1 MDRHINIW
9 LNQQGI
15 ENNLKSIRAAIT
27 KTANELNKLPIGS
40 EEWYKKSEKLT
51 RLKSIYSSI
60 NKEIGTSTK
69 ELEAAAEKSRNFMM
83 AAGGVVTVL
92 QGVSAAARRF
102 VSATQEYVDAY
113 ASLDDAMSAVQKT
126 TGMTREEVELLK
138 NSLQSIDTRTSTEQL
153 LKIAEIGGRMGL
165 AKEEIRDF
173 TEAVNK
179 ANVALGDSFQGGAE
193 EISSILGK
201 ISLAY
206 KETRDQNIGQSI
218 TQIGSALNEVGASA
232 NATEGNI
239 ASFVQRVGSMPE
251 VFRPTVEQA
260 IALGAAFEESSIDA
274 EVASR
279 AFGIVMMKASTNVEG
294 FAAAMHRPAEEIEEL
309 INTNPAQFF
318 VEFAE
323 SLNGLKGTEIGS
335 VLKDLKLNADGVNKI
350 IGAMSTNTERF
361 TEILNT
367 SNTAFAEAIS
377 LDNEYAVVNEN
388 AAAQLDKAKK
398 AVQDAKAAL
407 GEELIPLIT
416 ELTKGTAS
424 SIKVVTEAIKWGTQ
438 HKGVLLSLA
447 AAYAVLLVAKNRKL
461 KADKAE
467 AAQTRITNVLKQK
480 AINTAVKKKVALTQ
494 ETAATEAKRLAEMKA
509 RLETLKGVA
518 ADNQLRAVLRQE
530 TVAKTANAAATRAQA
545 QAQRLLN
552 TATKST
558 PWGLIAAGITTAV
571 VLITSYVDKLRE
583 ASKATKELNKKI
595 SEESSYAEYLI
606 GVLKNTEEGSTEYK
620 KALEKLKE
628 LYPDIIQAHTD
639 EHGKLTNLDEAYRDI
654 VTSIENKIAAQ
665 LKEEAVTEAL
675 NEKLTTTREKLTKI
689 NKELSSQGLSDNKR
703 KEVYDIIQSQIP
715 KLLSEGK
722 SISDVTRIVSNNV
735 AQLGVNVDVVERN
748 IFKTGTTIR
757 GFISDI
763 AQANVAATD
772 AINKAGLTY
781 DPLIKKPA
789 STPPTTNE
797 VQHNPSDPEH
807 CQCAECKNQR
817 KKEATERAKEEEK
830 KWKTFQEKVASLRNK
845 AAQENLDGWEK
856 VKAQTAAKYDEL
868 IKDAEQFGKKG
879 VALAKQLEQEKVE
892 AVAAAGQKYLEK
904 HGKTLEDFSRKILDW
919 GKDLMPESGNEVL
932 DALLGTEQKW
942 SQRFSEA
949 QKQMQDLLDLRKL
962 FVADN
967 IDTTSL
973 DALINKLGDEM
984 NGMADLEAADIQKT
998 LEKYQ
1003 KDIDTFITNEQKDVA
1018 NATISETERQKQAI
1032 REKYED
1038 EIKLIEKLKAARQAQ
1053 SGEDADVSDLEVQ
1066 IEKLKKLLDQQLSNV
1081 DTQASKSANK
1091 SVWQQLAEFDW
1102 SKMSENWQSALGLMS
1117 QGLQEFANAAFD
1129 IYGSIAQIQDNM
1141 MEAELQKTQEIYDA
1155 KSAALQRQ
1163 LNQGVISQK
1172 AYDAKMQKLN
1182 EEKEKKERKLKHEQF
1197 AREKTANI
1205 IQALVNGALAV
1216 TNIWSQWAG
1225 QPIVAAVLTAAA
1237 ATTNALQIAAI
1248 ASQPNPYYKGGYI
1261 RGRQY
1266 AVMGEQGDEWVASNK
1281 LLKDRETAAVIAALD
1296 DYQRGNRNALAGITF
1311 AAPDPKIM
1319 SQAIS
1324 GNGRTFAPSNQVT
1337 NNYYPAD
1344 NGELLKEL
1352 RQMNEFLRDPQNRRS
1367 YISREIQLEFD
1378 EQEREVR
1385 EMARL

>member
-1 MDRHINIW
+1 MAKEVNKRVTIW
-9 LNQQGI
+9 VNGKEV
-15 ENNLKSIRAAIT
+15 ENNVKSIRAEMLKLT
-27 KTANELNKLPIGS
+27 NQLNKTTIGS
-40 EEWYKKSEKLT
+40 EEYIRISSELKKLKKIYDEHCAS
-51 RLKSIYSSI
+51 LKSVGE
-60 NKEIGTSTK
+60 EIENNTGK
-69 ELEAAAEKSRNFMM
+69 LKDNIV
-83 AAGGVVTVL
+83 AAGGF
-92 QGVSAAARRF
+92 SAAVQGGIALLKKF

-113 ASLDDAMSAVQKT
+113 ATIDDAMSAVQKT
-126 TGMTREEVELLK
+126 TGMTRDEVESLR
-138 NSLQSIDTRTSTEQL
+138 NSLQNIDTRTSTEEL
-153 LKIAEIGGRMGL
+153 LKIAEIGGRLGL
-165 AKEEIRDF
+165 AKEDIESFARSVD
-173 TEAVNK
+173 V

-193 EISSILGK
+193 EIATVLGK
-201 ISLAY
+201 IRGAFQDT
-206 KETRDQNIGQSI
+206 KEMGIEDAFNA
-218 TQIGSALNEVGASA
+218 IGSALNSVGATCA
-232 NATEGNI
+232 ATEGNV
-239 ASFVQRVGSMPE
+239 AQFAQRLGALPDAMKPSVQE
-251 VFRPTVEQA
+251 A
-260 IALGAAFEESSIDA
+260 IGLGAAFENSSINA
-274 EVASR
+274 EIA
-279 AFGIVMMKASTNVEG
+279 ATAYGQLMTKAAANIG
-294 FAAAMHRPAEEIEEL
+294 KFAAAMGEPVEEMREL
-309 INTNPAQFF
+309 LNTNP
-318 VEFAE
+318 VEFMLRFAE
-323 SLNGLKGTEIGS
+323 SMRGMPADELGAQ
-335 VLKDLKLNADGVNKI
+335 LKDLKLNAVGVQEA
-350 IGAMSTNTERF
+350 IGAMSSQTDEFRRILEVSATEF
-361 TEILNT
+361 ANGT
-367 SNTAFAEAIS
+367 SMMEEFGT
-377 LDNEYAVVNEN
+377 VNNN
-388 AAAQLDKAKK
+388 AAAQLEKAKN

-407 GEELIPLIT
+407 GEELIPLLT
-416 ELTKGTAS
+416 DLTKGTAS
-424 SIKVVTEAIKWGTQ
+424 SIKVVTEVIKWGTQ

-447 AAYAVLLVAKNRKL
+447 AAYAVILVAKNRKL
-461 KADKAE
+461 IADKAE
-467 AAQTRITNVLKQK
+467 AAQMRITNALKQK
-480 AINTAVKKKVALTQ
+480 AINTAVKKKVVLAQ

-518 ADNQLRAVLRQE
+518 ADNQLRAVLQQE

-558 PWGLIAAGITTAV
+558 PWGLIAAGITAAV

-595 SEESSYAEYLI
+595 GEESSYAEYLI
-606 GVLKNTEEGSTEYK
+606 GVLKNTEEGSSEYK

-654 VTSIENKIAAQ
+654 VASIENKIAAQ

-689 NKELSSQGLSDNKR
+689 NKELSAQGLSDNKR

-722 SISDVTRIVSNNV
+722 SISDATRIVSNNV

-789 STPPTTNE
+789 STTPTTNE
-797 VQHNPSDPEH
+797 VQHNPNDPEH

-817 KKEATERAKEEEK
+817 KKDAAERAKEEEK

-856 VKAQTAAKYDEL
+856 VKAQTTAKYDEL

-942 SQRFSEA
+942 AQRFTDA

-984 NGMADLEAADIQKT
+984 NGMADMEAKDIQKT

-1003 KDIDTFITNEQKDVA
+1003 AQTDDFIKAEQKSITD
-1018 NATISETERQKQAI
+1018 ATLTERQRQKNAI
-1032 REKYED
+1032 EEKYRLEIEHIEKTIAARIAAYGKD
-1038 EIKLIEKLKAARQAQ
+1038 DPEVKQLRKKIKLLNQLKN
-1053 SGEDADVSDLEVQ
+1053 
-1066 IEKLKKLLDQQLSNV
+1066 QQLANV
-1081 DTQASKSANK
+1081 SSGQKTI
-1091 SVWQQLAEFDW
+1091 WQQLIEFDW
-1102 SKMSENWQSALGLMS
+1102 SKISDNWQDALDLMG
-1117 QGLQEFANAAFD
+1117 QGLQEFASAAFD
-1129 IYGSIAQIQDNM
+1129 IYGSIAQIQNNL
-1141 MEAELQKTQEIYDA
+1141 MEAELQKAQETYDA
-1155 KSAALQRQ
+1155 KSAALKRQ

-1182 EEKEKKERKLKHEQF
+1182 EEKEKKEKKLKHEQF
-1197 AREKTANI
+1197 AREKTASI
-1205 IQALVNGALAV
+1205 IQATISG
-1216 TNIWSQWAG
+1216 
-1225 QPIVAAVLTAAA
+1225 IVAIMQGFSQAGPIGGAILAAIQAVITAA
-1237 ATTNALQIAAI
+1237 QIAAI
-1248 ASQPNPYYKGGYI
+1248 ASQPNPYAKGSYI
-1261 RGRQY
+1261 RGPQL
-1266 AVMGEQGDEWVASNK
+1266 ALMGEEGDEWVASNK
-1281 LLKDRETAAVIAALD
+1281 LLRDKKTAGIIEALD
-1296 DYQRGNRNALAGITF
+1296 QYQKGNRNALRGITF
-1311 AAPDPKIM
+1311 NAPDPKIM
-1319 SQAIS
+1319 SQAVS
-1324 GNGRTFAPSNQVT
+1324 GNGSTFAPSNQVT
-1337 NNYYPAD
+1337 NNYYPSD

-1352 RQMNEFLRDPQNRRS
+1352 RQMNEFLKDPNNRRA
-1367 YISREIQLEFD
+1367 YISRKIQLEFD
-1378 EQEREVR
+1378 EQEENIRS
-1385 EMARL
+1385 MARL

>member
-1 MDRHINIW
+1 MAKEVNKRVNIW
-9 LNQQGI
+9 LNEQGVD
-15 ENNLKSIRAAIT
+15 NNLKSIRAAIA

-40 EEWYKKSEKLT
+40 EEWLRKSEKLSK
-51 RLKSIYSSI
+51 LKSIYSDVQ
-60 NKEIGTSTK
+60 KEIGATSR
-69 ELEAAAEKSRNFMM
+69 ELDALNKRTMDQII
-83 AAGGVVTVL
+83 TVGSL
-92 QGVSAAARRF
+92 SAAAQTASSVLRRF

-165 AKEEIRDF
+165 VKEEIRDF

-377 LDNEYAVVNEN
+377 LDNEYSVVNEN

-407 GEELIPLIT
+407 GEELIPVIT

-424 SIKVVTEAIKWGTQ
+424 SIRVLGEVVKWMLEHKNLIKT
-438 HKGVLLSLA
+438 LA
-447 AAYAVLLVAKNRKL
+447 AAYGLLYATHMKEVAAKKLSTAWTKAEMAGESAGTVVTSLFALAKAKLAKNTLAAANAQKALKVAFAATPWGAIITAVLTLATAFSFFRNKTDEAAEAQQNLEEQITQQFNAEKKKVEDLQKIIENENSTRDQKL
-461 KADKAE
+461 KAIKELKKLIPDYVAELDKEGKVVNNNKNAINDYLVALKNKIRYQSLEKALNETENKIVEAE
-467 AAQTRITNVLKQK
+467 LKDKKARDDYFAQGWGAEVWDKTKSFLFGGWSKEDVMKNADAELQGLYDLRTEYNKKMEEMDKELKDKTGKTYRELYNDNLLSSLDGDNPPDPGSGSGGSPDNKTITARENFLKRLQQMETRAQTDMLSGWEKTKQEI
-480 AINTAVKKKVALTQ
+480 INKYEDLL
-494 ETAATEAKRLAEMKA
+494 TEAKDLYGEDSEEFRK
-509 RLETLKGVA
+509 V
-518 ADNQLRAVLRQE
+518 
-530 TVAKTANAAATRAQA
+530 
-545 QAQRLLN
+545 QRL
-552 TATKST
+552 
-558 PWGLIAAGITTAV
+558 
-571 VLITSYVDKLRE
+571 KL
-583 ASKATKELNKKI
+583 
-595 SEESSYAEYLI
+595 
-606 GVLKNTEEGSTEYK
+606 
-620 KALEKLKE
+620 
-628 LYPDIIQAHTD
+628 
-639 EHGKLTNLDEAYRDI
+639 
-654 VTSIENKIAAQ
+654 
-665 LKEEAVTEAL
+665 
-675 NEKLTTTREKLTKI
+675 
-689 NKELSSQGLSDNKR
+689 
-703 KEVYDIIQSQIP
+703 
-715 KLLSEGK
+715 
-722 SISDVTRIVSNNV
+722 
-735 AQLGVNVDVVERN
+735 
-748 IFKTGTTIR
+748 
-757 GFISDI
+757 
-763 AQANVAATD
+763 D
-772 AINKAGLTY
+772 AI
-781 DPLIKKPA
+781 
-789 STPPTTNE
+789 S
-797 VQHNPSDPEH
+797 
-807 CQCAECKNQR
+807 
-817 KKEATERAKEEEK
+817 
-830 KWKTFQEKVASLRNK
+830 
-845 AAQENLDGWEK
+845 
-856 VKAQTAAKYDEL
+856 
-868 IKDAEQFGKKG
+868 
-879 VALAKQLEQEKVE
+879 
-892 AVAAAGQKYLEK
+892 AAGQKYLEK
-904 HGKTLEDFSRKILDW
+904 NGKTLEDFSQKFRNWQKESLPDSDNEIL
-919 GKDLMPESGNEVL
+919 NAV
-932 DALLGTEQKW
+932 LGTEQKW
-942 SQRFSEA
+942 AQRFSEA

-962 FVADN
+962 FVDAN
-967 IDTTSL
+967 IDTSSL

-998 LEKYQ
+998 MEKYQ
-1003 KDIDTFITNEQKDVA
+1003 AQTNDFIKAEQKSITD
-1018 NATISETERQKQAI
+1018 ATLTETQRQKNAI
-1032 REKYED
+1032 RERYEL
-1038 EIKLIEKLKAARQAQ
+1038 EIQLVEKLKAARKAEE
-1053 SGEDADVSDLEVQ
+1053 GDDADVSDLESK
-1066 IEKLKKLLDQQLSNV
+1066 IKELRELLDKQLGNV
-1081 DTQASKSANK
+1081 DKAAASSGQK

-1102 SKMSENWQSALGLMS
+1102 SKMKDKWQEALNLMQ

-1129 IYGSIAQIQDNM
+1129 IYNSIAQIQNNM
-1141 MEAELQKTQEIYDA
+1141 MEAELQKTQETYDA

-1205 IQALVNGALAV
+1205 IQA
-1216 TNIWSQWAG
+1216 TIAG
-1225 QPIVAAVLTAAA
+1225 VLAAVESFKNGGGFPWGLIPMAMSA
-1237 ATTNALQIAAI
+1237 ATTAVQIAAI

-1266 AVMGEQGDEWVASNK
+1266 AVMGEQGDEWVASNR
-1281 LLKDRETAAVIAALD
+1281 LLRDKETAAVIAALD

-1319 SQAIS
+1319 SQAVS
-1324 GNGRTFAPSNQVT
+1324 GNGRTFAPSNQTTT
-1337 NNYYPAD
+1337 NNYYQND

-1352 RQMNEFLRDPQNRRS
+1352 RQMNEYLRDPNNRRA
-1367 YISREIQLEFD
+1367 YISRKIQLEFE
-1378 EQEREVR
+1378 EQEEQIRS
-1385 EMARL
+1385 MARL

>member
-1 MDRHINIW
+1 MAKEVNKRVNIW
-9 LNQQGI
+9 LNEQGI
-15 ENNLKSIRAAIT
+15 DNNLKSIRAAIA

-40 EEWYKKSEKLT
+40 EEWLRKSEKLSK
-51 RLKSIYSSI
+51 LKSIYSDVQ
-60 NKEIGTSTK
+60 KEIGATSR
-69 ELEAAAEKSRNFMM
+69 ELDALNKRTMDQII
-83 AAGGVVTVL
+83 TVGSL
-92 QGVSAAARRF
+92 SAAAQAASSVLRRF

-113 ASLDDAMSAVQKT
+113 ATIDDAMSAVQKT

-138 NSLQSIDTRTSTEQL
+138 RSLQSIDTRTSTEQL

-239 ASFVQRVGSMPE
+239 AAFVQRVGSMPE

-361 TEILNT
+361 TEILST
-367 SNTAFAEAIS
+367 SNSAFAEAIS
-377 LDNEYAVVNEN
+377 LDNEYSVVNEN

-407 GEELIPLIT
+407 GEELIPVIT

-424 SIKVVTEAIKWGTQ
+424 SIRVLGEVVKWMLEHKNLIKT
-438 HKGVLLSLA
+438 LA
-447 AAYAVLLVAKNRKL
+447 AAYGLLYAAHMKEVAAKKLSTAWTKAEMAGESAGTVVTSLFALAKAKLAKNTLAAANAQKALKVAFAATPWGAVITAVLTLATAFSFFRNKTDEAAEAQQNLEEQITQQYNAEKKKVEDLQKIIENENSTRDQKL
-461 KADKAE
+461 KAIKELKKLIPDYVAELDKE
-467 AAQTRITNVLKQK
+467 GKVVNNNKN
-480 AINTAVKKKVALTQ
+480 AINDYLVALKNKIRYQ
-494 ETAATEAKRLAEMKA
+494 SLEKALNETENKIVEAELKDKKARDDYFAQGWGAEVWDKTKSFLFGGWSKEDVMKNADAELQGLYDLRTEYNKKMEEMDKELKDKTGKTYRELYNDNLLSSLDGDNPPDPGSGSGDSPDKKTITARENFLKRLQQME
-509 RLETLKGVA
+509 
-518 ADNQLRAVLRQE
+518 
-530 TVAKTANAAATRAQA
+530 TRAQA
-545 QAQRLLN
+545 DMLSGWEKTKQEIINKYEDLL
-552 TATKST
+552 T
-558 PWGLIAAGITTAV
+558 
-571 VLITSYVDKLRE
+571 E
-583 ASKATKELNKKI
+583 A
-595 SEESSYAEYLI
+595 
-606 GVLKNTEEGSTEYK
+606 
-620 KALEKLKE
+620 KE
-628 LYPDIIQAHTD
+628 LYGEDSEEFRKVQ
-639 EHGKLTNLDEAYRDI
+639 
-654 VTSIENKIAAQ
+654 Q
-665 LKEEAVTEAL
+665 LKL
-675 NEKLTTTREKLTKI
+675 
-689 NKELSSQGLSDNKR
+689 
-703 KEVYDIIQSQIP
+703 
-715 KLLSEGK
+715 
-722 SISDVTRIVSNNV
+722 
-735 AQLGVNVDVVERN
+735 
-748 IFKTGTTIR
+748 
-757 GFISDI
+757 
-763 AQANVAATD
+763 D
-772 AINKAGLTY
+772 AI
-781 DPLIKKPA
+781 
-789 STPPTTNE
+789 S
-797 VQHNPSDPEH
+797 
-807 CQCAECKNQR
+807 
-817 KKEATERAKEEEK
+817 
-830 KWKTFQEKVASLRNK
+830 
-845 AAQENLDGWEK
+845 
-856 VKAQTAAKYDEL
+856 
-868 IKDAEQFGKKG
+868 
-879 VALAKQLEQEKVE
+879 
-892 AVAAAGQKYLEK
+892 AAGQKYLEK
-904 HGKTLEDFSRKILDW
+904 GGKILEDFSQKFRNWQKEAA
-919 GKDLMPESGNEVL
+919 PESNNEMVDAVLGTWQKWIQRTNEVS
-932 DALLGTEQKW
+932 A
-942 SQRFSEA
+942 
-949 QKQMQDLLDLRKL
+949 QMQELLDLRKL

-1003 KDIDTFITNEQKDVA
+1003 KDIDTFITNEQKDVT
-1018 NATISETERQKQAI
+1018 NATLSETERQKQAI

-1053 SGEDADVSDLEVQ
+1053 NGEDADVSDLEVQ

-1102 SKMSENWQSALGLMS
+1102 SKMGENWQSALGLMS

-1141 MEAELQKTQEIYDA
+1141 MEAELQKTQETYDA

-1163 LNQGVISQK
+1163 LNQGIISQK

-1225 QPIVAAVLTAAA
+1225 QPIVAAVLTAVAA
-1237 ATTNALQIAAI
+1237 ATNALQIAAI

-1296 DYQRGNRNALAGITF
+1296 DYQRGNRKALAGITF

-1319 SQAIS
+1319 SQAVPQ
-1324 GNGRTFAPSNQVT
+1324 NGRTFAPSNQIT
-1337 NNYYPAD
+1337 NNYYPTD

-1352 RQMNEFLRDPQNRRS
+1352 RQMNEYLKDPNNRRA
-1367 YISREIQLEFD
+1367 YISRNIQLEFD

>member
-1 MDRHINIW
+1 MAKEVNKRVNIW
-9 LNQQGI
+9 LNEQGI
-15 ENNLKSIRAAIT
+15 DNNLKSIRAAIT

-40 EEWYKKSEKLT
+40 EEWLRKSEKLSK
-51 RLKSIYSSI
+51 LKSIYSEVQ
-60 NKEIGTSTK
+60 KEIGATSR
-69 ELEAAAEKSRNFMM
+69 ELDALNKRTMDQII
-83 AAGGVVTVL
+83 TVGSL
-92 QGVSAAARRF
+92 SAAAQAASSVLRRF

-113 ASLDDAMSAVQKT
+113 ATLDDAMSAVQKT

-279 AFGIVMMKASTNVEG
+279 AFGIVMNKASTDVEG
-294 FAAAMHRPAEEIEEL
+294 FAAAMHRPAEEIENL

-323 SLNGLKGTEIGS
+323 SLNGLKGTEIGP
-335 VLKDLKLNADGVNKI
+335 VLKELGLNADGVKKT

-361 TEILNT
+361 TKILNT
-367 SNTAFAEAIS
+367 STTAFSEAIS
-377 LDNEYAVVNEN
+377 LEKEYATVNEN
-388 AAAQLDKAKK
+388 AAAQQEKAKK

-407 GEELIPLIT
+407 GEELLPVIT
-416 ELTKGTAS
+416 QLTQTSASGLRTAAA
-424 SIKVVTEAIKWGTQ
+424 VVKFLTQ
-438 HKGVLLSLA
+438 HKGLVIGLGVAYGALHAAQKLVIAAQKEHVALSIKGTAVGNAYKSVVMLLA
-447 AAYAVLLVAKNRKL
+447 AA
-461 KADKAE
+461 
-467 AAQTRITNVLKQK
+467 
-480 AINTAVKKKVALTQ
+480 
-494 ETAATEAKRLAEMKA
+494 KA
-509 RLETLKGVA
+509 RLAGST
-518 ADNQLRAVLRQE
+518 
-530 TVAKTANAAATRAQA
+530 AAATLAQKEFKA
-545 QAQRLLN
+545 AF
-552 TATKST
+552 AAT
-558 PWGLIAAGITTAV
+558 PWGAVIVAIGAVATGMGMLISKHRDARKAAEEFNTEVA
-571 VLITSYVDKLRE
+571 KEQAE
-583 ASKATKELNKKI
+583 AQ
-595 SEESSYAEYLI
+595 YLFEK
-606 GVLKNTEEGSTEYK
+606 LKNTEKGTDDYRE
-620 KALEKLKE
+620 ALEKLKE
-628 LYPDIIQAHTD
+628 KYPEVIQKH
-639 EHGKLTNLDEAYRDI
+639 LDEEGALRDVEQAYKDVI
-654 VTSIENKIAAQ
+654 VQIKAKIAEQ
-665 LKEEAVTEAL
+665 LKEQQITKATEDAL
-675 NEKLTTTREKLTKI
+675 GKQQKALDGIRQQIVKQGKSESLANRIAGEIKQMMDAGDNYADIIKYVKQ
-689 NKELSSQGLSDNKR
+689 QGLDLFEGQGVFSD
-703 KEVYDIIQSQIP
+703 
-715 KLLSEGK
+715 K
-722 SISDVTRIVSNNV
+722 SISKHLNNYLAAEAGLKKANEDAARSFDPFIKASNEEVQIQEQLNELYKSKERMSGTIFEKGIDDQIDVLLDKLAKVQEAKKAV
-735 AQLGVNVDVVERN
+735 AEEPVEGDGSG
-748 IFKTGTTIR
+748 TG
-757 GFISDI
+757 GSGSGDGG
-763 AQANVAATD
+763 A
-772 AINKAGLTY
+772 NKAKK
-781 DPLIKKPA
+781 DPIA
-789 STPPTTNE
+789 
-797 VQHNPSDPEH
+797 DF
-807 CQCAECKNQR
+807 
-817 KKEATERAKEEEK
+817 EK
-830 KWKTFQEKVASLRNK
+830 KLQDFRTRQQRETM
-845 AAQENLDGWEK
+845 DGWEK
-856 VKAQTAAKYDEL
+856 TKQAVIDSYQKMIDEASEL
-868 IKDAEQFGKKG
+868 KLTDR
-879 VALAKQLEQEKVE
+879 VKQLEEE
-892 AVAAAGQKYLEK
+892 RAAAIAAAGQQYLEK
-904 HGKTLEDFSRKILDW
+904 NGKILEDFSQKFQNW
-919 GKDLMPESGNEVL
+919 QKEAAPESNNEMVDAVLGTRQKWIQRTNEVS
-932 DALLGTEQKW
+932 A
-942 SQRFSEA
+942 
-949 QKQMQDLLDLRKL
+949 QMQELLDLRKL

-1003 KDIDTFITNEQKDVA
+1003 KDIDTFITNEQKDVT
-1018 NATISETERQKQAI
+1018 NATLSETERQKQAI

-1053 SGEDADVSDLEVQ
+1053 SGEDADVSDLEAQ

-1102 SKMSENWQSALGLMS
+1102 SKMGENWQSALGLMS

-1141 MEAELQKTQEIYDA
+1141 MEAELQKTQETYDA
-1155 KSAALQRQ
+1155 KSAALQQQFNR
-1163 LNQGVISQK
+1163 GVISQK

-1225 QPIVAAVLTAAA
+1225 QPIVAAVLTAVA

-1281 LLKDRETAAVIAALD
+1281 LLKDSETAAVIAALD
-1296 DYQRGNRNALAGITF
+1296 EYQRGNRKALAGITF

-1319 SQAIS
+1319 SQAVS

-1344 NGELLKEL
+1344 NSELLKEMK
-1352 RQMNEFLRDPQNRRS
+1352 QMNDFLRDPMNRRA
-1367 YISREIQLEFD
+1367 YISSKIQLEFE

>member
-1 MDRHINIW
+1 MANPVNRTINIW

-15 ENNLKSIRAAIT
+15 ENNLKSVRAAIT
-27 KTANELNKLPIGS
+27 KTTNELAKLPAYS
-40 EEWYKKSEKLT
+40 DEWY
-51 RLKSIYSSI
+51 
-60 NKEIGTSTK
+60 
-69 ELEAAAEKSRNFMM
+69 EKSKKLGQLKNIYKQMRSEITATGKDLKDAADAVDNFVLK
-83 AAGGVVTVL
+83 AGAIASVYTVA
-92 QGVSAAARRF
+92 SAAVQRF
-102 VSATQEYVDAY
+102 ISSTQEYVDAY

-201 ISLAY
+201 IALAY
-206 KETRDQNIGQSI
+206 KETRDQNIGESL

-232 NATEGNI
+232 NATESNI
-239 ASFVQRVGSMPE
+239 AAFVQRVGSMPE
-251 VFRPTVEQA
+251 VFRPTVQQA
-260 IALGAAFEESSIDA
+260 VALGAAFEESSIDA

-279 AFGIVMMKASTNVEG
+279 AFGIVMNKASTDVEG
-294 FAAAMHRPAEEIEEL
+294 FAAAMHRPAEEIENL

-323 SLNGLKGTEIGS
+323 SLNGLKGTEIGP
-335 VLKDLKLNADGVNKI
+335 VLKELGLNADGVNKI

-367 SNTAFAEAIS
+367 STTAFSEAIS
-377 LDNEYAVVNEN
+377 LDKEYATVNEN
-388 AAAQLDKAKK
+388 AAAQLEKAKK

-407 GEELIPLIT
+407 GEELLPVIT
-416 ELTKGTAS
+416 QLTQTSASGLRTAAA
-424 SIKVVTEAIKWGTQ
+424 VVKFLTQ
-438 HKGVLLSLA
+438 HKGLVIGLGVAYGALHAAQKLVIAAQKEHVALSIKGTAVGNAYKSVVMLLA
-447 AAYAVLLVAKNRKL
+447 AA
-461 KADKAE
+461 
-467 AAQTRITNVLKQK
+467 
-480 AINTAVKKKVALTQ
+480 
-494 ETAATEAKRLAEMKA
+494 KA
-509 RLETLKGVA
+509 RLAGST
-518 ADNQLRAVLRQE
+518 
-530 TVAKTANAAATRAQA
+530 AAATLAQKEFKA
-545 QAQRLLN
+545 AF
-552 TATKST
+552 AAT
-558 PWGLIAAGITTAV
+558 PWGAVIVAIGAVATGMGMLISKHRDARKAAEEFNTEVA
-571 VLITSYVDKLRE
+571 KEQAE
-583 ASKATKELNKKI
+583 AQ
-595 SEESSYAEYLI
+595 YLFEK
-606 GVLKNTEEGSTEYK
+606 LKNTEKGTDDYRE
-620 KALEKLKE
+620 ALEKLKE
-628 LYPDIIQAHTD
+628 KYPEVIQKH
-639 EHGKLTNLDEAYRDI
+639 LDEEGALRDVEQAYKDVI
-654 VTSIENKIAAQ
+654 VQIKAKIAEQ
-665 LKEEAVTEAL
+665 LKEQQITKATEDAL
-675 NEKLTTTREKLTKI
+675 GKQQKALDGIRQQIVKQGKSESLANRIAGEIKQMMDAGDNYADIIKYVKQ
-689 NKELSSQGLSDNKR
+689 QGLDLFEGQGIFSD
-703 KEVYDIIQSQIP
+703 
-715 KLLSEGK
+715 K
-722 SISDVTRIVSNNV
+722 SISKHLNNYLAAEAGLKKANEDAARSFDPFIKASNEEVQIQEQLNELYKSKERMSGTIFEKGIDDQIDVLLDKLAKVQEAKKAVAEEQPVEEEAKPIPPASGNDPDKKTLTARENFLKRLQQMETR
-735 AQLGVNVDVVERN
+735 
-748 IFKTGTTIR
+748 
-757 GFISDI
+757 
-763 AQANVAATD
+763 AQAD
-772 AINKAGLTY
+772 ML
-781 DPLIKKPA
+781 
-789 STPPTTNE
+789 S
-797 VQHNPSDPEH
+797 
-807 CQCAECKNQR
+807 
-817 KKEATERAKEEEK
+817 
-830 KWKTFQEKVASLRNK
+830 
-845 AAQENLDGWEK
+845 GWEK
-856 VKAQTAAKYDEL
+856 TKQEIINKYEDLLTEANEL
-868 IKDAEQFGKKG
+868 YGEDSEEFRKVQQLKLDAIS
-879 VALAKQLEQEKVE
+879 
-892 AVAAAGQKYLEK
+892 AAGQQYLEK
-904 HGKTLEDFSRKILDW
+904 NGKILEDFSQKFRNWQKEAA
-919 GKDLMPESGNEVL
+919 PESNNEMV
-932 DALLGTEQKW
+932 DAVLGTRQKW
-942 SQRFSEA
+942 IQRTNEA
-949 QKQMQDLLDLRKL
+949 SALMQELLDLRKL

-1003 KDIDTFITNEQKDVA
+1003 KDIDTFITNEQKDVT
-1018 NATISETERQKQAI
+1018 NATLSETERQKHAI

-1053 SGEDADVSDLEVQ
+1053 NGEDADVSDLEVQ
-1066 IEKLKKLLDQQLSNV
+1066 VEKLKKLLDQQLSNV

-1102 SKMSENWQSALGLMS
+1102 SKMGENWQSALGLMS

-1141 MEAELQKTQEIYDA
+1141 MEAELQKTQETYDA
-1155 KSAALQRQ
+1155 KSAALQQQ
-1163 LNQGVISQK
+1163 LNRGVISQK

-1205 IQALVNGALAV
+1205 IQA
-1216 TNIWSQWAG
+1216 TIAG
-1225 QPIVAAVLTAAA
+1225 VLAAVESFKNGGGFPWGLIPMAMSA
-1237 ATTNALQIAAI
+1237 ATTALQIAAI

-1296 DYQRGNRNALAGITF
+1296 EYQRGNRKALAGITF

-1319 SQAIS
+1319 SQAVS

-1344 NGELLKEL
+1344 NSELLKEMK
-1352 RQMNEFLRDPQNRRS
+1352 QMNDFLRDPMNRRA
-1367 YISREIQLEFD
+1367 YISSKIQLEFE

>member
-1 MDRHINIW
+1 MAKEVNKRVNIW

-15 ENNLKSIRAAIT
+15 ENNLKSIRSAIT
-27 KTANELNKLPIGS
+27 QTANELNKLPIGS
-40 EEWYKKSEKLT
+40 EEWYKKSEKLA
-51 RLKSIYSSI
+51 RLKSIFADAK
-60 NKEIGTSTK
+60 KEIGATSK
-69 ELEAAAEKSRNFMM
+69 ELEYASEKSRNFMM
-83 AAGGVVTVL
+83 AAGGVATVL
-92 QGVSAAARRF
+92 RTASSALRRF

-113 ASLDDAMSAVQKT
+113 ATLDDAMSAVQKT

-279 AFGIVMMKASTNVEG
+279 AFGIVMMKASTNVES
-294 FAAAMHRPAEEIEEL
+294 FAAAMHRPVEEIEEL

-407 GEELIPLIT
+407 GEELIPVIT
-416 ELTKGTAS
+416 DLTKSSASGLKVLTA
-424 SIKVVTEAIKWGTQ
+424 VVKFWTQ
-438 HKGVLLSLA
+438 HKALLLALAGAYGALRLAQKAVIANQKEEQALTLANTVAGKAYTLATKLLAVAKAKLA
-447 AAYAVLLVAKNRKL
+447 ADTEAAAAAQAEL
-461 KADKAE
+461 KAAF
-467 AAQTRITNVLKQK
+467 
-480 AINTAVKKKVALTQ
+480 
-494 ETAATEAKRLAEMKA
+494 AT
-509 RLETLKGVA
+509 
-518 ADNQLRAVLRQE
+518 
-530 TVAKTANAAATRAQA
+530 
-545 QAQRLLN
+545 
-552 TATKST
+552 T
-558 PWGLIAAGITTAV
+558 PWGAIIVAVATLATGIGMLISKHRDAKKAAEEFNTECA
-571 VLITSYVDKLRE
+571 RE
-583 ASKATKELNKKI
+583 QAE
-595 SEESSYAEYLI
+595 AEYLFDK
-606 GVLKNTEEGSTEYK
+606 LKKAEKGTKDYEDALQELKEKYPEIIQKHLDEEGALRDVEQAYK
-620 KALEKLKE
+620 DVIVQIKA
-628 LYPDIIQAHTD
+628 
-639 EHGKLTNLDEAYRDI
+639 
-654 VTSIENKIAAQ
+654 KIAEQ
-665 LKEEAVTEAL
+665 LKEQKITDA
-675 NEKLTTTREKLTKI
+675 TTTLIDEQTKQMERLQKQLKKDGRSDSEIADIQATIREYANSGKSM
-689 NKELSSQGLSDNKR
+689 KELSDKLLKDFNYYFSPDAGTDQRNPVKKFLAAQADYGTAKRGLDQMFDGFIEDGKKASDEIAQIDAQIAELEKQRYGENR
-703 KEVYDIIQSQIP
+703 KEIQKQIEDLK
-715 KLLSEGK
+715 KLKQQKL
-722 SISDVTRIVSNNV
+722 
-735 AQLGVNVDVVERN
+735 
-748 IFKTGTTIR
+748 
-757 GFISDI
+757 DI
-763 AQANVAATD
+763 A
-772 AINKAGLTY
+772 KAGSGT
-781 DPLIKKPA
+781 DPDKP
-789 STPPTTNE
+789 TPPGSGDGGTNKTKK
-797 VQHNPSDPEH
+797 DPI
-807 CQCAECKNQR
+807 ADF
-817 KKEATERAKEEEK
+817 EK
-830 KWKTFQEKVASLRNK
+830 KLQEFRTR
-845 AAQENLDGWEK
+845 QQRETLDGWEK
-856 VKAQTAAKYDEL
+856 TKQGVIDSYQKMIDEAAKVYGENSD
-868 IKDAEQFGKKG
+868 KYK
-879 VALAKQLEQEKVE
+879 
-892 AVAAAGQKYLEK
+892 AVAKGLTDEMNAAIVAAGQKYLEK
-904 HGKTLEDFSRKILDW
+904 NGKTLEDFSRKFRDW
-919 GKDLMPESGNEVL
+919 QKEVAPEGGNEMV
-932 DALLGTEQKW
+932 DAVLGTRQKW
-942 SQRFSEA
+942 IQRTNEVSA
-949 QKQMQDLLDLRKL
+949 QMQELLDLRKL

-984 NGMADLEAADIQKT
+984 NGMADLEAKDIQKT
-998 LEKYQ
+998 LEKNQ
-1003 KDIDTFITNEQKDVA
+1003 AQTDDFIKAEQKSITD
-1018 NATISETERQKQAI
+1018 ATLTETQRQKNAI
-1032 REKYED
+1032 EEKYRMEIEHIEKTIAARIAAYGEDDPEVKQLREKIQLLNQLKGQQLTNVD
-1038 EIKLIEKLKAARQAQ
+1038 KAAAN
-1053 SGEDADVSDLEVQ
+1053 SGP
-1066 IEKLKKLLDQQLSNV
+1066 
-1081 DTQASKSANK
+1081 K

-1102 SKMSENWQSALGLMS
+1102 SKMGENWQSALGLMS

-1141 MEAELQKTQEIYDA
+1141 MEAELQKAQETYDA

-1163 LNQGVISQK
+1163 LNQGIISQK
-1172 AYDAKMQKLN
+1172 AYDAKIQKLN

-1205 IQALVNGALAV
+1205 IQA
-1216 TNIWSQWAG
+1216 TIAG
-1225 QPIVAAVLTAAA
+1225 LLAAVESFKNGGGFPWGLIPMALSA
-1237 ATTNALQIAAI
+1237 ATTAVQIAAI

-1261 RGRQY
+1261 HGRQY

-1296 DYQRGNRNALAGITF
+1296 DYQRGNRSAITGITF

-1319 SQAIS
+1319 SQAVS

-1337 NNYYPAD
+1337 NNYYPSD

-1352 RQMNEFLRDPQNRRS
+1352 RQMNEYLKDPNNRRA
-1367 YISREIQLEFD
+1367 YISRKIQLEFD
-1378 EQEREVR
+1378 EQEKEIREL
-1385 EMARL
+1385 ARL

>member
-1 MDRHINIW
+1 MAKEVNKRVNIW
-9 LNQQGI
+9 LNEQGI
-15 ENNLKSIRAAIT
+15 DNNLKSIRAAIA

-40 EEWYKKSEKLT
+40 EEWLRKSEKLSK
-51 RLKSIYSSI
+51 LKSIYSDVQ
-60 NKEIGTSTK
+60 KEIGATSR
-69 ELEAAAEKSRNFMM
+69 ELDALNKRTMDQII
-83 AAGGVVTVL
+83 TVGSL
-92 QGVSAAARRF
+92 SAAAQAASSVLRRF

-361 TEILNT
+361 TELLST
-367 SNTAFAEAIS
+367 SNSAFAEAIS
-377 LDNEYAVVNEN
+377 LDNEYSVVNEN

-407 GEELIPLIT
+407 GEELIPVIT

-424 SIKVVTEAIKWGTQ
+424 SIRVLGEVVKWMLEHKNLIKT
-438 HKGVLLSLA
+438 LA
-447 AAYAVLLVAKNRKL
+447 AAYGLLYAAHMKEVAAKKLSTAWTKAEMAGESAGTVVTSLFALAKAKLAKNTLAAANAQKALKVAFAATPWGAIITAVLTLATAFSFFRNKTDEAAEAQQNLEEQITQQYNAEKKKVEDLQKVIENENSTRSQKL
-461 KADKAE
+461 KAIKELKKLIPDYVAELDKE
-467 AAQTRITNVLKQK
+467 GKVVNNNKN
-480 AINTAVKKKVALTQ
+480 AINDYLVALKNKIRYQ
-494 ETAATEAKRLAEMKA
+494 SLEKALNETENKIVEAELKDKKARDDYFAQGWGAEVWDKTKSFLFGGWSKEDVMKNADAELQGLYDLRTEYNKKMEEMDKELKDKTGKTYRELYNDNLLSSLDGDNPPDPGSGSGDSPDKKTITARENFLKRLQQME
-509 RLETLKGVA
+509 
-518 ADNQLRAVLRQE
+518 
-530 TVAKTANAAATRAQA
+530 TRAQA
-545 QAQRLLN
+545 DMLSGWEKTKQEIINKYEDLL
-552 TATKST
+552 T
-558 PWGLIAAGITTAV
+558 
-571 VLITSYVDKLRE
+571 E
-583 ASKATKELNKKI
+583 A
-595 SEESSYAEYLI
+595 
-606 GVLKNTEEGSTEYK
+606 
-620 KALEKLKE
+620 KE
-628 LYPDIIQAHTD
+628 LYGEDSEEFRKVQ
-639 EHGKLTNLDEAYRDI
+639 
-654 VTSIENKIAAQ
+654 Q
-665 LKEEAVTEAL
+665 LKL
-675 NEKLTTTREKLTKI
+675 
-689 NKELSSQGLSDNKR
+689 
-703 KEVYDIIQSQIP
+703 
-715 KLLSEGK
+715 
-722 SISDVTRIVSNNV
+722 
-735 AQLGVNVDVVERN
+735 
-748 IFKTGTTIR
+748 
-757 GFISDI
+757 
-763 AQANVAATD
+763 D
-772 AINKAGLTY
+772 AI
-781 DPLIKKPA
+781 
-789 STPPTTNE
+789 S
-797 VQHNPSDPEH
+797 
-807 CQCAECKNQR
+807 
-817 KKEATERAKEEEK
+817 
-830 KWKTFQEKVASLRNK
+830 
-845 AAQENLDGWEK
+845 
-856 VKAQTAAKYDEL
+856 
-868 IKDAEQFGKKG
+868 
-879 VALAKQLEQEKVE
+879 
-892 AVAAAGQKYLEK
+892 AAGQKYLEK
-904 HGKTLEDFSRKILDW
+904 GGKILEDFFQKFRNWQKEAA
-919 GKDLMPESGNEVL
+919 PESNNEMVDAVLGTRQKWIQRTNEVS
-932 DALLGTEQKW
+932 A
-942 SQRFSEA
+942 
-949 QKQMQDLLDLRKL
+949 QMQELLDLRKL

-984 NGMADLEAADIQKT
+984 NGMADLEAKDIQKT

-1003 KDIDTFITNEQKDVA
+1003 AQTDDFIKAEQKSITD
-1018 NATISETERQKQAI
+1018 ATLTETQRQKNAI
-1032 REKYED
+1032 EEKYRLEIEHIEKTIAARIAAHGEDDPEVKQLREKIQLLNQLKGQQLANVD
-1038 EIKLIEKLKAARQAQ
+1038 KAAAN
-1053 SGEDADVSDLEVQ
+1053 SGP
-1066 IEKLKKLLDQQLSNV
+1066 
-1081 DTQASKSANK
+1081 K

-1102 SKMSENWQSALGLMS
+1102 SKMGENWQSALGLMS

-1141 MEAELQKTQEIYDA
+1141 MEAELQKAQETYDA

-1163 LNQGVISQK
+1163 LNQGIISQK
-1172 AYDAKMQKLN
+1172 AYDAKIQKLN

-1205 IQALVNGALAV
+1205 IQA
-1216 TNIWSQWAG
+1216 TIAG
-1225 QPIVAAVLTAAA
+1225 LLAAVESFKNGGGFPWGLIPMALSA
-1237 ATTNALQIAAI
+1237 ATTAVQIAAI

-1261 RGRQY
+1261 HGRQY

-1319 SQAIS
+1319 SQAVS

-1337 NNYYPAD
+1337 NNYYPSD

-1352 RQMNEFLRDPQNRRS
+1352 RQMNEYMKDPNNRRA
-1367 YISREIQLEFD
+1367 YISRKIQLEFD
-1378 EQEREVR
+1378 EQENEIREL
-1385 EMARL
+1385 ARL

>member
-1 MDRHINIW
+1 MAKEVNKRVNIW
-9 LNQQGI
+9 LNEQGI
-15 ENNLKSIRAAIT
+15 DNNLKSIRAAIT

-40 EEWYKKSEKLT
+40 EEWLRKSEKLSK
-51 RLKSIYSSI
+51 LKSIYSDVQ
-60 NKEIGTSTK
+60 KEIGATSR
-69 ELEAAAEKSRNFMM
+69 ELDALNKRTMDQII
-83 AAGGVVTVL
+83 TVGSL
-92 QGVSAAARRF
+92 SAAAQAASSVLHRF
-102 VSATQEYVDAY
+102 VSVTQEYVDAY
-113 ASLDDAMSAVQKT
+113 ATIDDAMSAVQKT

-138 NSLQSIDTRTSTEQL
+138 RSLQSIDTRTSTEQL

-239 ASFVQRVGSMPE
+239 AAFVQRVGSMPE

-318 VEFAE
+318 VEFSE

-361 TEILNT
+361 TEILST

-377 LDNEYAVVNEN
+377 LDNEYSVANEN

-407 GEELIPLIT
+407 GEELIPVIT

-424 SIKVVTEAIKWGTQ
+424 SIRVLGEVVKWMLEHKNLIKT
-438 HKGVLLSLA
+438 LA
-447 AAYAVLLVAKNRKL
+447 AAYGFLYAAHMKEVAAKKLSTAWTKAEMAGESAGTVVTSLFALAKAKLAKNTLAAANAQKALKVAFAATPWGAIITAVLTLATAFSFFRNKTDEAAEAQQNLEEQITQQYNAEKKKVEDLQKVIENENSTRSQKL
-461 KADKAE
+461 KAIKELKKLIPDYVAELDKE
-467 AAQTRITNVLKQK
+467 GKVVNNNKN
-480 AINTAVKKKVALTQ
+480 AINDYLVALKNKIRYQ
-494 ETAATEAKRLAEMKA
+494 SLEKALNETENKIVEAELKDKKARDDYFAQGWGAEVWDKTKSFLFGGWSKENVMKNADAELQGLYDLRTEYNKKMEEMDKELKDKTGKTYRELYNDNLLSSLDGDNPPDPGSGSGDSPDKKTITARENFLKRLQQME
-509 RLETLKGVA
+509 
-518 ADNQLRAVLRQE
+518 
-530 TVAKTANAAATRAQA
+530 TRAQA
-545 QAQRLLN
+545 
-552 TATKST
+552 
-558 PWGLIAAGITTAV
+558 
-571 VLITSYVDKLRE
+571 DM
-583 ASKATKELNKKI
+583 
-595 SEESSYAEYLI
+595 LI
-606 GVLKNTEEGSTEYK
+606 GWEKTKQEIINKYEDLLTE
-620 KALEKLKE
+620 AKE
-628 LYPDIIQAHTD
+628 LYGEDSEEFRKVQRL
-639 EHGKLTNLDEAYRDI
+639 KL
-654 VTSIENKIAAQ
+654 
-665 LKEEAVTEAL
+665 
-675 NEKLTTTREKLTKI
+675 
-689 NKELSSQGLSDNKR
+689 
-703 KEVYDIIQSQIP
+703 
-715 KLLSEGK
+715 
-722 SISDVTRIVSNNV
+722 
-735 AQLGVNVDVVERN
+735 
-748 IFKTGTTIR
+748 
-757 GFISDI
+757 
-763 AQANVAATD
+763 D
-772 AINKAGLTY
+772 AI
-781 DPLIKKPA
+781 
-789 STPPTTNE
+789 S
-797 VQHNPSDPEH
+797 
-807 CQCAECKNQR
+807 
-817 KKEATERAKEEEK
+817 
-830 KWKTFQEKVASLRNK
+830 
-845 AAQENLDGWEK
+845 
-856 VKAQTAAKYDEL
+856 
-868 IKDAEQFGKKG
+868 
-879 VALAKQLEQEKVE
+879 
-892 AVAAAGQKYLEK
+892 AAGQKYLEK
-904 HGKTLEDFSRKILDW
+904 GGKILEDFSQKFRNWQKEAA
-919 GKDLMPESGNEVL
+919 PESNNEMVDAVLGTRQKWIQRTNEVS
-932 DALLGTEQKW
+932 A
-942 SQRFSEA
+942 
-949 QKQMQDLLDLRKL
+949 QMQELLDLRKL

-1003 KDIDTFITNEQKDVA
+1003 KDIDTFITNEQKDVT
-1018 NATISETERQKQAI
+1018 NATLSETERQKQAI

-1038 EIKLIEKLKAARQAQ
+1038 EIKLIEKMKAARQAQ
-1053 SGEDADVSDLEVQ
+1053 NGEDADVSDLEIQ

-1081 DTQASKSANK
+1081 DTQAANSGPK

-1102 SKMSENWQSALGLMS
+1102 SKMGENWQSALGLMS

-1141 MEAELQKTQEIYDA
+1141 MEAELQKTQETYDA
-1155 KSAALQRQ
+1155 KSAALQQQ
-1163 LNQGVISQK
+1163 LNRGVISQK

-1225 QPIVAAVLTAAA
+1225 QPIVAAVLTAVA

-1296 DYQRGNRNALAGITF
+1296 EYQRGNRKALAGITF

-1319 SQAIS
+1319 SQAVS

-1352 RQMNEFLRDPQNRRS
+1352 RQMNEYLKDPNNRRA
-1367 YISREIQLEFD
+1367 YISRKIQLEFD